1 MKILMITPY
10 LPYPLVSGG
19 QIRTYNLLKKLKD
32 RHEITLFAFIRRQ
45 EERQH
50 VSQLSKF
57 CHKIVLVERRP
68 AWSFFNISIA
78 GFSPFPFII
87 AIYYSRTVKKLLTQE
102 LKERAY
108 DLIHAETFYTMPNL
122 PRSTVPI
129 LLVEQT
135 IEFLV
140 YQHFVEEL
148 KIFFLK
154 PLLYLDVLK
163 IKLWE
168 KYFWQKASRV
178 VAMSQADQEI
188 MKQTS
193 PGLQV
198 DIVPNGVDIEFF
210 SSQHKEEESPPM
222 ILFVGNFSWLQ
233 NREAAV
239 VLVKEVWPYIKKE
252 IPEAKIWIV
261 GRNPSD
267 SIKKLAS
274 DSVIVDESQEDIR
287 QAYRRASILV
297 APIKGGGGT
306 RYKILEA
313 MASRLPVIT
322 TSIGIEGL
330 DAKDGREVIIRD
342 DAKLIA
348 QATVEL
354 LKDRTKYQQIADSA
368 HLFVAQKYNWSNI
381 ANKLDRIYQEVASG
395 RDA

>member
-57 CHKIVLVERRP
+57 CHKVVLVERRP
-68 AWSFFNISIA
+68 AWSFFNIAIA

-87 AIYYSRTVKKLLTQE
+87 AIYYSRTVKKLLSRE
-102 LKERAY
+102 LKEQAY

-122 PRSTVPI
+122 PKSAVPT

-148 KIFFLK
+148 KLFFLK

-188 MKQTS
+188 MKQIS

-198 DIVPNGVDIEFF
+198 DIVPNGVDVEFF
-210 SSQHKEEESPPM
+210 SNQEKAETLAPT
-222 ILFVGNFSWLQ
+222 ILFVGNFNWLQ
-233 NREAAV
+233 NREAAK
-239 VLVKEVWPYIKKE
+239 VLVSEVWPHIKKQ
-252 IPEAKIWIV
+252 IPQAKIWIV
-261 GRNPSD
+261 GRNPND
-267 SIKKLAS
+267 SIKKLA
-274 DSVIVDESQEDIR
+274 DSSIMIDESVSDIR
-287 QAYRRASILV
+287 QAYQKASILV
-297 APIKGGGGT
+297 APIRGGGGT

-313 MASRLPVIT
+313 MASRLPVVT

-342 DAKLIA
+342 DAESIA
-348 QATVEL
+348 QATIEL
-354 LKDRTKYQQIADSA
+354 LRDRTKYQQIADSA
-368 HLFVAQKYNWSNI
+368 HLFVSQKYNWSDI
-381 ANKLDRIYQEVASG
+381 ANRLDQIYQEVASG
-395 RDA
+395 RNL